1 MYWVESRLELQKVV
15 ALIKKEVEE
24 HWILSKLDVKVVEL
38 EIPAVG
44 WIVPEDLKGQ
54 WFIDVTWEPESE
66 KLVPSWSQN
75 LIAMAFWTR
84 IILDW
89 PITSDSG
96 SHLTWE

>member
-38 EIPAVG
+38 EIPAVS

-54 WFIDVTWEPESE
+54 
-66 KLVPSWSQN
+66 
-75 LIAMAFWTR
+75 
-84 IILDW
+84 
-89 PITSDSG
+89 
-96 SHLTWE
+96 